1 MPKRWPHSK
10 NSAKNS
16 DDMHSN
22 GEEPLH
28 EMIQVRQDK
37 VGQQVANI
45 NSGQLNG
52 GCIGTSDKSDGKG
65 PPCCWCGVE
74 GHVGVGRH
82 CPRSRCSK
90 EAHRVDDPLVES
102 TESHTSTT
110 LSPANM
116 CGSGLNALY
125 LSSLSILQRITAQL
139 HGALTWTLVI
149 SSELMHMTAW

>member
-1 MPKRWPHSK
+1 
-10 NSAKNS
+10 
-16 DDMHSN
+16 
-22 GEEPLH
+22 
-28 EMIQVRQDK
+28 MIQVRQDK

-65 PPCCWCGVE
+65 PECCRCGVE
-74 GHVGVGRH
+74 GHIGIGRH

-102 TESHTSTT
+102 TESHVLTT
-110 LSPANM
+110 FSPAHK

-125 LSSLSILQRITAQL
+125 LSSLSILQRIIAQMQF
-139 HGALTWTLVI
+139 ALTSTLVI
-149 SSELMHMTAW
+149 SWELMIMTAW